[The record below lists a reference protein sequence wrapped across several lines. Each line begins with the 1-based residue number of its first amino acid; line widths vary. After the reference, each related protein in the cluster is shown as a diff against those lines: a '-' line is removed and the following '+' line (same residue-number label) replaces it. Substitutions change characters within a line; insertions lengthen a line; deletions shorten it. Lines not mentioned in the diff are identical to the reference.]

1 MTTTT
6 TPLLVPRFD
15 GAVSVATRIAWW
27 AEHRDALLARLA
39 APVGEHCVPVR
50 IVEADEPTDGA
61 A

>member
-15 GAVSVATRIAWW
+15 GAATVATRVTWW

-39 APVGEHCVPVR
+39 APVGEHCVPIR
-50 IVEADEPTDGA
+50 IVEVDGLAGGA